1 LATHDLRS
9 IASFFYTI
17 QQQFTYPTSMH
28 SSLFIELAGGTINT
42 GEFLLFSLSLLRDVS
57 FRSIA
62 DVFTELHRL
71 EIDRWCL
78 IFYFVE

>member
-1 LATHDLRS
+1 
-9 IASFFYTI
+9 
-17 QQQFTYPTSMH
+17 MH

-71 EIDRWCL
+71 EIDR
-78 IFYFVE
+78 